1 MASRRSSCRPMTDSD
16 LLDLALS
23 LDAEM
28 RAEYVQWTEARKAT
42 WGEVKATWLE
52 RAREVVR
59 KRGEDG

>member
-1 MASRRSSCRPMTDSD
+1 MTDSD